1 MSVSGRRGSE
11 KKKRVK
17 MADLRTLIETKI
29 LSKSDRALERVGL
42 DVVTGKRLEHVV
54 KPFLQVSQKLGAKFA
69 AISFQEYHRSLDT
82 NEVHLSR
89 SASVITRTSSTN
101 LVKGKSMPSLRYVL
115 KYFLR
120 IFLNLFY
127 LEQFLNNI
135 SLKL

>member
-54 KPFLQVSQKLGAKFA
+54 KSFLQAFSKAW
-69 AISFQEYHRSLDT
+69 S
-82 NEVHLSR
+82 
-89 SASVITRTSSTN
+89 
-101 LVKGKSMPSLRYVL
+101 
-115 KYFLR
+115 
-120 IFLNLFY
+120 
-127 LEQFLNNI
+127 
-135 SLKL
+135 